1 MTNIHVYSMND
12 TLGLCEEK
20 NCGVAFSTIFMQT
33 RFKEVLDIPPVSPDG
48 DVIGKQTGNV
58 TESKTSPSREQVSG
72 WLMSKA
78 L

>member
-20 NCGVAFSTIFMQT
+20 DWRCFWYMQT

-48 DVIGKQTGNV
+48 DAIGKQTGNV

-72 WLMSKA
+72 SLMSKA
-78 L
+78 LKG